1 MKPILI
7 VLASFVSFSAIAQKK
22 ISLNQDINDNGKN
35 LSIKIKGTINEKPID
50 YNRTFDVTG
59 MTKEQKDELKRRIY
73 DSLGLPVP
81 VVPRAPLEPHNTI
94 TLSAPAEPSAPA
106 VPVISSKSQYAE
118 SYTVGGD
125 HPFTKEITYNP
136 KTGILFMKYWF
147 IKNGE
152 EVTVEK
158 SVDAKGKSKEE
169 KDQII
174 KKYEKEIGILQP
186 EII

>member
-7 VLASFVSFSAIAQKK
+7 VLASFVSFSLIAQKK
-22 ISLNQDINDNGKN
+22 ISLNQDIDDNGKS
-35 LSIKIKGTINEKPID
+35 LSIKIKGTAGEKPID
-50 YNRTFDVTG
+50 YNKTFDVTG
-59 MTKEQKDELKRRIY
+59 MTKEQKDELKRRVY

-81 VVPRAPLEPHNTI
+81 VAPRAPLEPQTSI

-106 VPVISSKSQYAE
+106 VPVISSRSQYAE
-118 SYTVGGD
+118 TYTVGGD
-125 HPFTKEITYNP
+125 HPFTKEIAFNP
-136 KTGILFMKYWF
+136 KTGILFMKYRF

-152 EVTVEK
+152 EITVEK
-158 SVDAKGKSKEE
+158 SVDAKGKSKDE

-174 KKYEKEIGILQP
+174 KKYEKEIGLLQP